1 MAASLPVV
9 ALNDESFNFSFSG
22 LKSAVINFVHNK
34 EQRNEEISKEDLL
47 KKLSETS
54 EKSLEKS
61 ITKLERQL
69 SKTQEIDLNS
79 FFNTKNDFNKLNKT
93 QKAELKNAIGDELFS
108 VLNKR
113 KPNNIKDFILK
124 RTEEL
129 NRKKF
134 GLILCDTST
143 DSKITKSFSNIFINK
158 KMIECI

>member
-1 MAASLPVV
+1 M
-9 ALNDESFNFSFSG
+9 SFS
-22 LKSAVINFVHNK
+22 SFV
-34 EQRNEEISKEDLL
+34 
-47 KKLSETS
+47 
-54 EKSLEKS
+54 
-61 ITKLERQL
+61 
-69 SKTQEIDLNS
+69 LNS
-79 FFNTKNDFNKLNKT
+79 FFNTKNDFNRLNKT

-158 KMIECI
+158 KMIECYSEKIATAYKNIYTKLPKNRLKTAAKWFGMGICFSMLMNIIFGEIRNRKIQK